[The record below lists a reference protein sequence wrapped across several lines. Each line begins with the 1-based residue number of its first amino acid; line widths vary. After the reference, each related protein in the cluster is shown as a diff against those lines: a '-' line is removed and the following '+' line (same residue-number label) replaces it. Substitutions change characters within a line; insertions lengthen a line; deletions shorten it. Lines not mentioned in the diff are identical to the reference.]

1 MITANDIRKAE
12 LHLIDEWGPEV
23 GGKVVNEACF
33 IRNTIPFGGGTKEFL
48 DHCITCGGN
57 WGAMFL
63 SGIEKLYPCVYKAI
77 PDDMGATGD
86 EAFINILYVMMLC
99 GVDTSR

>member
-1 MITANDIRKAE
+1 MITADDIRQAE
-12 LHLIDEWGPEV
+12 QHILDEWGAEV

-33 IRNTIPFGGGTKEFL
+33 IRHTAPFGGGTKEFL
-48 DHCITCGGN
+48 DHCVCCGGN

-77 PDDMGATGD
+77 PDDMGATGN
-86 EAFINILYVMMLC
+86 EAFINIIYVMMLC

>member
-1 MITANDIRKAE
+1 MITAEDIREAE
-12 LHLIDEWGPEV
+12 QHIIDEWGPEV
-23 GGKVVNEACF
+23 GGKVVNEACLV
-33 IRNTIPFGGGTKEFL
+33 RYVAPFGGGTKEFL

-57 WGAMFL
+57 WGGMFL
-63 SGIEKLYPCVYKAI
+63 SGLEKLYPSVYAAI

-86 EAFINILYVMMLC
+86 EAFINIIYVMMLC

>member
-1 MITANDIRKAE
+1 MITKDDIREAE
-12 LHLIDEWGPEV
+12 QHIIDEWGAEV

-33 IRNTIPFGGGTKEFL
+33 IRYTAPFNGGTKEFL
-48 DHCITCGGN
+48 DHCVCCGGN

-63 SGIEKLYPCVYKAI
+63 SGLKELYPSVYAAI
-77 PDDMGATGD
+77 PDDMGATGN
-86 EAFINILYVMMLC
+86 EAFINIIYVMMLC

>member
-1 MITANDIRKAE
+1 MITAKNIREAE
-12 LHLIDEWGPEV
+12 QHIIDEWGAEI

-33 IRNTIPFGGGTKEFL
+33 VRNVIPFDGGTKEFL
-48 DHCITCGGN
+48 NHCVCCGGD

-63 SGIEKLYPCVYKAI
+63 SGIKKLYPCVYKAI
-77 PDDMGATGD
+77 PDDMGATGN
-86 EAFINILYVMMLC
+86 EAFINIIYVMMLC